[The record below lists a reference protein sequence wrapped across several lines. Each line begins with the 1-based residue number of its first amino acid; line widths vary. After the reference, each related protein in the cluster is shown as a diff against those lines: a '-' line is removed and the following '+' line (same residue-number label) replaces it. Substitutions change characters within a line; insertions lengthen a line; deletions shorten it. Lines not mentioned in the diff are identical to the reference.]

1 MKMRSA
7 GQMYVEYG
15 LVLFRIGEVKYSII
29 MTQMEEM
36 VRRSISQ
43 MK

>member
-15 LVLFRIGEVKYSII
+15 LVLSRFGEVKYSYI